1 MKRPKKMIFARS
13 RKKISISSI
22 FGFVIVVSA
31 LAILLCGCTSYT
43 QPGETAAEGRIR
55 HKRVLRINQQEMMED
70 INRFFLL
77 DKPSSLTDK
86 RIP

>member
-1 MKRPKKMIFARS
+1 MKKSKNMRFTRS
-13 RKKISISSI
+13 RKRISVSSI
-22 FGFVIVVSA
+22 FGLIIVVSM
-31 LAILLCGCTSYT
+31 LAVLLCGCTSYE
-43 QPGETAAEGRIR
+43 QPGETAAEGQIR

>member
-1 MKRPKKMIFARS
+1 MKRPKKMRFARS
-13 RKKISISSI
+13 RKRISVSSI
-22 FGFVIVVSA
+22 FVLVMVVFM
-31 LAILLCGCTSYT
+31 LAVLLCGCTSYE
-43 QPGETAAEGRIR
+43 QPGETAAEGQIR

>member
-1 MKRPKKMIFARS
+1 MKRPKKMIFTRS
-13 RKKISISSI
+13 RKKISVSSI
-22 FGFVIVVSA
+22 FGFVIVLST
-31 LAILLCGCTSYT
+31 LAALLCGCTSYE

-55 HKRVLRINQQEMMED
+55 HKRVLGINQQLMMED
-70 INRFFLL
+70 INKFFLL